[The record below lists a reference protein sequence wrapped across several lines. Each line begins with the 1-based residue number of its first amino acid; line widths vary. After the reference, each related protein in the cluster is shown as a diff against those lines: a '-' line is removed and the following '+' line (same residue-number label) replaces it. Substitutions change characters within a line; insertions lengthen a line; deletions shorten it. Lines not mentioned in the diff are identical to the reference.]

1 MSVNFL
7 ARASRQSVRRVATG
21 SRSEVITLLRAR
33 RYASSSTAS
42 STGQSSSGSIGT
54 SSVVAVAL
62 AAGLIG
68 YGAAVSLGAG
78 GTVRDD
84 TPIIHDS
91 RLPTPKY
98 ASLADMNKAI
108 DEIRRELGDH
118 DIISTDPDDLHA
130 HGYSEWSTVNP
141 TTLPVAVAY
150 PHSTEQVAV
159 IARICNKRR
168 VPLIPY
174 SGGTSLEGNFSAPFG
189 GVSVDF
195 AFMDKI
201 LRFSKDDMDVTV
213 QPSIGWQDLNSQLL
227 KMDAGLFFPIDPGPS
242 AKIGGMVG
250 TNCSGT
256 NAVRYGTMRDWVINL
271 TVVLAD
277 GSVIK
282 TRKRPR
288 KSSAGYNL
296 NGLFVGSEGT
306 LGLVTEATLKLA
318 VIPEELSVAVVTFP
332 SIRDAAAAAAG
343 VMQAGVPVAAMEIMD
358 EVQMRVVN
366 LSGAT
371 APRKWQETPTLFFK
385 FSGTKAGVKEN
396 IGRVQQIT
404 KANKGSNFEF
414 AKDEREQKLLWS
426 ARKESLWSMLAL
438 RKEGQEVF
446 STDVAVPFSRLA
458 DLIEVSKRDMDN
470 LGLFASILGHIGDGN
485 FHESIMYN
493 RGDPV
498 ERAKVEDCVKNM
510 VSRALEMEGTCTGE
524 HGIGWGKK
532 GSLLAE
538 LGPGTVGIMKA
549 IKAALDPHWII
560 PTRRGPRPFQHS
572 AISHIGVP
580 VERWKDYTSMELK
593 LFGLPMN
600 ITTWEIWRAFD
611 LQGDVLAIDI
621 FEGKFGSMARV
632 RITPPLT
639 DLWHGRLEIRRDV
652 QPMVVSRV
660 EIDPRGFKFQ
670 NEIRSPLNNPVPSEK
685 SIRASSLSVGLMTD
699 KTCMLVMGTI
709 KPLQKP
715 GDLKLEIKF
724 SRRRLKLFFTL
735 ALLDTQDPSKNSYRH
750 FRYQIDVHF
759 RSITKLLRVN
769 INQDSC
775 FLLMPLE
782 CPPEFFREID
792 NKRITHDDDSLTW
805 SSVMIWQR
813 QVYFRDEPQLT
824 DDMPLGLNEEHAQ
837 FMDLGRWT
845 TYRIELPICEWSAM
859 ERYLSDYGIATQEL
873 PGFDFES
880 PDDHPTVLWDHLEKP
895 LTPESD
901 NYGLEM
907 LFSSTKVQLTWE
919 VRYQLEACIS
929 HHMLAEPNIT
939 LEFLEK
945 LSEMRPTKARIMLEY
960 LVDRN
965 VKLFDPMQLFKD
977 ESACTYWPDITP
989 EELPQYC
996 TMTRKV
1002 TVTPSTMYLSSPMVE
1017 TTNRVLR
1024 HYSEHKDRFLRV
1036 QFTDELLTGRL
1047 HASNDLGVND
1057 EIFNRV
1063 YRTLKNGIH
1072 IGDRHYKF
1080 LAFGSSQM
1088 RENSTYFFCDTGD
1101 ITCDSIRAWMGRF
1114 SHIRNVGKYAA
1125 RLGQCFSTTR
1135 SIDRVA
1141 MPWIKTI
1148 PDVERN
1154 GYCFTD
1160 GVGKISSL
1168 WAVVISESLKLSYI
1182 PSAFQFRMG
1191 GCKGVLVV
1199 WDDVKGQEIHIRPSQ
1214 LKFETDHS
1222 RLEVIRCSHFSVAS
1236 LNRQTISVLTSLG
1249 IKDEVFESM
1258 LAEQLT
1264 KYNRAMEDAA
1274 AATALLT
1281 QYVDEN
1287 QMTNTLA
1294 QLVKA
1299 GFMESHEPFVCTM
1312 LRLWRTW
1319 SVKTLKEKAR
1329 LVVEKGAFVLGCVDE
1344 TKTLQGH
1351 FTQIPASPNQRP
1363 RLNGNMKLPEIF
1375 LQVPDGP
1382 GGDYKVITGLCL
1394 VGRNPSLHPGDIR
1407 VVQAVDTP
1415 QLHHIKDLV
1424 VFAQTGDRDI
1434 PGMCSGGDL
1443 DGDDFFVLWDERLLP
1458 SPSQR
1463 NFKPAS
1469 YHPPHSRELDREVTA
1484 DDLCQFFVTYMK
1496 NFSLPRIA
1504 HAHLAQA
1511 DKYGAKDEKCLE
1523 LADLHSLA
1531 VDYPK
1536 TGVPAVIRPRLM
1548 PNEFPHFMEKGGRQ
1562 YHSRNILGKLYDQ
1575 VKPVSFHPAYEMPF
1589 DVKVLSQ
1596 YEKLG
1601 QHGDLGPKLLREAR
1615 KLKTL
1620 YDQSIM
1626 RIMGQHEIATEFEVF
1641 SAFVLA
1647 SRRVGSQYKL
1657 QEIVGQQSATLKM
1670 VFQEKCIAALE
1681 AASGRTGIKPRDI
1694 EALGPLVVAMYKVT
1708 DEEIKIAL
1716 HECKTRG
1723 VAANPQS
1730 MPLITFP
1737 WIFDQVLVQLVTGK
1751 SNLPCSTPNLNA
1763 GSTVIDLDH
1772 PELPIRLG
1780 DLSYQEIHDIEYA
1793 RTRDGH
1799 VIHRGVVL
1807 SGLFRAGE
1815 GGDDYAYDPDLQP
1828 DTDKPEDRD
1837 DELTH
1842 QEPQNSLIAL
1852 QATESTTYK
1861 PKNENYDL
1869 LSGISFIASHDLQ
1882 ENNTASLCSASEK
1895 RTAAK
1900 SVATSAM
1907 AAATKKGVDMTN
1919 GSRDLIELG
1928 QKLASTK
1935 PETAVDRLLS
1945 MFSDD

>member
-1 MSVNFL
+1 MDNPP
-7 ARASRQSVRRVATG
+7 TPP
-21 SRSEVITLLRAR
+21 
-33 RYASSSTAS
+33 
-42 STGQSSSGSIGT
+42 SSG
-54 SSVVAVAL
+54 
-62 AAGLIG
+62 GL
-68 YGAAVSLGAG
+68 S
-78 GTVRDD
+78 
-84 TPIIHDS
+84 
-91 RLPTPKY
+91 PT
-98 ASLADMNKAI
+98 
-108 DEIRRELGDH
+108 
-118 DIISTDPDDLHA
+118 
-130 HGYSEWSTVNP
+130 
-141 TTLPVAVAY
+141 
-150 PHSTEQVAV
+150 
-159 IARICNKRR
+159 
-168 VPLIPY
+168 
-174 SGGTSLEGNFSAPFG
+174 
-189 GVSVDF
+189 
-195 AFMDKI
+195 
-201 LRFSKDDMDVTV
+201 
-213 QPSIGWQDLNSQLL
+213 
-227 KMDAGLFFPIDPGPS
+227 
-242 AKIGGMVG
+242 
-250 TNCSGT
+250 
-256 NAVRYGTMRDWVINL
+256 
-271 TVVLAD
+271 
-277 GSVIK
+277 
-282 TRKRPR
+282 
-288 KSSAGYNL
+288 
-296 NGLFVGSEGT
+296 
-306 LGLVTEATLKLA
+306 
-318 VIPEELSVAVVTFP
+318 
-332 SIRDAAAAAAG
+332 
-343 VMQAGVPVAAMEIMD
+343 
-358 EVQMRVVN
+358 
-366 LSGAT
+366 
-371 APRKWQETPTLFFK
+371 
-385 FSGTKAGVKEN
+385 
-396 IGRVQQIT
+396 GR
-404 KANKGSNFEF
+404 S
-414 AKDEREQKLLWS
+414 
-426 ARKESLWSMLAL
+426 
-438 RKEGQEVF
+438 
-446 STDVAVPFSRLA
+446 
-458 DLIEVSKRDMDN
+458 
-470 LGLFASILGHIGDGN
+470 
-485 FHESIMYN
+485 
-493 RGDPV
+493 
-498 ERAKVEDCVKNM
+498 
-510 VSRALEMEGTCTGE
+510 
-524 HGIGWGKK
+524 
-532 GSLLAE
+532 
-538 LGPGTVGIMKA
+538 
-549 IKAALDPHWII
+549 
-560 PTRRGPRPFQHS
+560 PRPFQRS
-572 AISHIGVP
+572 AISHICVP
-580 VERWKDYTSMELK
+580 VNRWKDYTSMELK

-611 LQGDVLAIDI
+611 PQVEVLTIDI
-621 FEGKFGSMARV
+621 FEGSFGSIARV
-632 RITPPLT
+632 RIIPPTT
-639 DLWHGRLEIRRDV
+639 DLWHGRLEIRRDA
-652 QPMVVSRV
+652 QPIIFARV
-660 EIDPRGFKFQ
+660 EIDSRGFRFH
-670 NEIRSPLNNPVPSEK
+670 NEIESPLKNPVPSEK

-699 KTCMLVMGTI
+699 KTCMLVMGTVR
-709 KPLQKP
+709 PLRNP
-715 GDLKLEIKF
+715 DDLKLEIKF
-724 SRRRLKLFFTL
+724 AKRRLKLFFTL
-735 ALLDTQDPSKNSYRH
+735 ALLDRRDTSKNSYRH
-750 FRYQIDVHF
+750 FRYQVDVQF
-759 RSITKLLRVN
+759 RNITKLFRVN
-769 INQDSC
+769 INEDTCSV
-775 FLLMPLE
+775 LMPLE

-792 NKRITHDDDSLTW
+792 NKRITHNDESLTW
-805 SSVMIWQR
+805 SSVMVWQR
-813 QVYFRDEPQLT
+813 QVHFRDEPQVA
-824 DDMPLGLNEEHAQ
+824 DNMPLGLNEEHAQ

-845 TYRIELPICEWSAM
+845 TYSIELPTQQWGAM
-859 ERYLSDYGIATQEL
+859 ERFLSDYGINTQEI
-873 PGFDFES
+873 PDFDFAS
-880 PDDHPTVLWDHLEKP
+880 PDDHPIVIWDHLEKP
-895 LTPESD
+895 QSSESE

-929 HHMLAEPNIT
+929 HRMLAEPSIT

-945 LSEMRPTKARIMLEY
+945 LAEMRPTKARIMLEY
-960 LVDRN
+960 VLDRN
-965 VKLFDPMQLFKD
+965 VKLYNPMQLFKD
-977 ESACTYWPDITP
+977 EGASTYWPDITP

-1002 TVTPSTMYLSSPMVE
+1002 IVTPSTMYLSSPMVE

-1036 QFTDELLTGRL
+1036 QFTDELPIGRL
-1047 HASNDLGVND
+1047 HASNDLGAND

-1063 YRTLKNGIH
+1063 YRILKNGIH

-1101 ITCDSIRAWMGRF
+1101 VTCDSIRAWMGRF

-1148 PDVERN
+1148 PDIEKN

-1168 WAVVISESLKLSYI
+1168 WAVVIAENLKLDYV

-1199 WDDVKGQEIHIRPSQ
+1199 WEDVKGQEIHIRPSQ

-1258 LAEQLT
+1258 LAEQLA

-1274 AATALLT
+1274 AAIGLLT

-1299 GFMESHEPFVCTM
+1299 GLMESREPFVCTM

-1344 TKTLQGH
+1344 TRTLHGH
-1351 FTQIPASPNQRP
+1351 FTHLPASPNQRP

-1407 VVQAVDTP
+1407 VVKAVDIP
-1415 QLHHIKDLV
+1415 QLRHIRDVV

-1458 SPSQR
+1458 LPSQR

-1469 YHPPHSRELDREVTA
+1469 YNPPPSRELDREVTA

-1511 DKYGAKDEKCLE
+1511 DKYDAKHEKCLE
-1523 LADLHSLA
+1523 LAHLHSLA

-1548 PNEFPHFMEKGGRQ
+1548 PNEFPHFMEKAGRR
-1562 YHSRNILGKLYDQ
+1562 YHSEKILGKLYDQ
-1575 VKPVSFHPAYEMPF
+1575 VKPVNFHPAYEMPF
-1589 DVKVLSQ
+1589 DGKILSQ
-1596 YEKLG
+1596 LS
-1601 QHGDLGPKLLREAR
+1601 QHGELGPKMLREAR

-1626 RIMGQHEIATEFEVF
+1626 RIMGQHEITTEFEVF
-1641 SAFVLA
+1641 SAFVLS

-1670 VFQEKCIAALE
+1670 VFREKCIATLE
-1681 AASGRTGIKPRDI
+1681 AVSGRTGIKPRDI
-1694 EALGPLVVAMYKVT
+1694 EALGPFVVAMYKVT

-1723 VAANPQS
+1723 VKANPQS

-1737 WIFDQVLVQLVTGK
+1737 WIFDQILVQLVTGK
-1751 SNLPCSTPNLNA
+1751 SNLPCSTPPNLCA
-1763 GSTVIDLDH
+1763 GSASIELDQL
-1772 PELPIRLG
+1772 ELPIRLD
-1780 DLSYQEIHDIEYA
+1780 DLSYQDIHDIEYA

-1807 SGLFRAGE
+1807 SSLFRAEESGE
-1815 GGDDYAYDPDLQP
+1815 AYDHDPDLQL
-1828 DTDKPEDRD
+1828 DRDKPEDRD
-1837 DELTH
+1837 EELTA
-1842 QEPQNSLIAL
+1842 QEPQNSLVVLEEA
-1852 QATESTTYK
+1852 EPTTYK
-1861 PKNENYDL
+1861 PKNDNYDL
-1869 LSGISFIASHDLQ
+1869 LSGITFTAPQLLQ
-1882 ENNTASLCSASEK
+1882 ENNTASVSSTSEK
-1895 RTAAK
+1895 QTAAS
-1900 SVATSAM
+1900 SVATSPM
-1907 AAATKKGVDMTN
+1907 AAAMKTGTEMIND
-1919 GSRDLIELG
+1919 SIDLIELE

-1935 PETAVDRLLS
+1935 PETAVDRLLD